1 MNPKIL
7 VFLGFLGLSAAMLG
21 IETVIPQTPLT
32 IAPKILILALAILF
46 DILAF
51 ASRYHTYLILPL
63 VRQHKRHVI
72 INSQTPYWLS
82 TTGDCIIRKVGDEFI
97 ATVYINIPLYI
108 SSSEMTDEEKLSFTT
123 QVSRLVGVSK
133 EPVRFTTELYLMN
146 KDEYIQKLKD
156 NINVIENEQARLM
169 EGKATEQELEHVK
182 GKLSMWRK
190 MLENIS
196 KNISYELGSFAAIS
210 GKGTKEFEAITVAQQ
225 KARDLMAGISATL
238 GVPPNIVVGKD
249 ILKYVEP
256 EYLVPYTTVA
266 EEIEQNIEQQVV

>member
-7 VFLGFLGLSAAMLG
+7 VFLGFLGLSVATIG
-21 IETVIPQTPLT
+21 IDAIIPTTSLT
-32 IAPKILILALAILF
+32 AIPKVLIFALAIFF

-63 VRQHKRHVI
+63 VRQHSRHVI
-72 INSQTPYWLS
+72 INAQTPYWLS
-82 TTGDCIIRKVGDEFI
+82 TTGDCIIRKLGDQFV

-108 SSSEMTDEEKLSFTT
+108 SSSEMTDEEKLAFTT

-146 KDEYIQKLKD
+146 KDDYIQKLKD
-156 NINVIENEQARLM
+156 NINTMENEQAKMM
-169 EGKATEQELEHVK
+169 EANAGERDLEHVK

-196 KNISYELGSFAAIS
+196 KNVSYELGSFAAIS

-238 GVPPNIVVGKD
+238 GVPPNIMVGNE

-256 EYLVPYTTVA
+256 EHLIPYSTIT
-266 EEIEQNIEQQVV
+266 EEIEQNIEQQVS